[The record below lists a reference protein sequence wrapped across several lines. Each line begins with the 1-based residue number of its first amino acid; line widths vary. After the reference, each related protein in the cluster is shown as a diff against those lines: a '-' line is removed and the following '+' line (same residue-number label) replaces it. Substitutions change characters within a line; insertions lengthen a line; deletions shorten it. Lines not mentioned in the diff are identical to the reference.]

1 MDDFERLRKRCKET
15 KPKYPMS
22 KELTGGTPLSRFK
35 QKIKRLPGAL
45 RILTEGDS
53 WFAFPLPSRPNIP
66 DNLITTFG
74 EKAAWLRLEGNGDE
88 AVEMLKGEQRNRLR
102 ALLADNSLGI
112 EALLFSGGGNDI
124 VGDDLLPL
132 LKDFVP
138 GADWRS
144 CIDQERFLRRM
155 DQIEAAYEELVDL
168 RDDHRPS
175 CVIFTHAYDL
185 AIPSGKAIRLP
196 GVKAG
201 PWMQPYLAQ
210 RKIEDAVMQRQIIRY
225 MLEQFGELMSKLE
238 KRHQGVVYVRT
249 QGTLADTQWGD
260 ELHPTAAG
268 FAKLAGLFASALR
281 ARFPDRL

>member
-1 MDDFERLRKRCKET
+1 M
-15 KPKYPMS
+15 P

-35 QKIKRLPGAL
+35 RKIQRLPGAL

-66 DNLITTFG
+66 DNLITTFAD
-74 EKAAWLRLEGNGDE
+74 KAAWLRLEGNGDE
-88 AVEMLKGEQRNRLR
+88 AVEILKGEQRNRLR
-102 ALLADNSLGI
+102 RLLVDDGLGF

-124 VGDDLLPL
+124 VGEDLLPL

-168 RDDHRPS
+168 RDDHRPG

-185 AIPSGKAIRLP
+185 AIPTGKAIKLP
-196 GVKAG
+196 GLKVG
-201 PWMQPYLAQ
+201 PWMQPYLSQ
-210 RKIEDAVMQRQIIRY
+210 RGIDDPAMQRQIIRY

-238 KRHQGVVYVRT
+238 KRHHGIVYVRT
-249 QGTLADTQWGD
+249 QGTLDGTQWGD

-268 FAKLAGLFASALR
+268 FTQLAKLFATALI
-281 ARFPDRL
+281 ARFPGRL

>member
-1 MDDFERLRKRCKET
+1 M
-15 KPKYPMS
+15 P

-88 AVEMLKGEQRNRLR
+88 AVEILKGDQRNYLR
-102 ALLADNSLGI
+102 GLLADDALGI

-124 VGDDLLPL
+124 VGEDLLPL

-168 RDDHRPS
+168 RDDHRPD
-175 CVIFTHAYDL
+175 CVIFTHAYDF
-185 AIPSGKAIRLP
+185 AIPSGKAIKLP
-196 GVKAG
+196 GLKVG
-201 PWMQPYLAQ
+201 PWMRPYLQQ
-210 RKIEDAVMQRQIIRY
+210 RGIGDPVMQRRIIRY

-238 KRHQGVVYVRT
+238 KRHHGIVYVRT
-249 QGTLADTQWGD
+249 QGTLADNQWGD

-268 FAKLAGLFASALR
+268 FTRIAKLFETALT
-281 ARFPDRL
+281 ARFPGRL